1 MKKALGENIKKEEPS
16 ENIELS
22 RRLEAKLKLQKA
34 LNAMARL
41 RRTIDRRPGRLFDL
55 DRTSRR

>member
-22 RRLEAKLKLQKA
+22 RRLKAKLKLQKA

-41 RRTIDRRPGRLFDL
+41 RRTIDKRPGRLFDL
-55 DRTSRR
+55 DRNSRR

>member
-1 MKKALGENIKKEEPS
+1 MKKALGKNIKKEEPS